1 MNYLLILH
9 CFLFVITLS
18 EYLICM
24 KYINNAYNYKNE
36 WFNMLLSIFFTPFY
50 CFLFI
55 NDINRKKLKLYFLP
69 ENRNKLLFPIGSG
82 ILYTIETILLFY
94 ALNTITLS
102 YYTVLR
108 SGFILFNI
116 PWFKFLLY
124 KKITN
129 IYLVSCVFLIG
140 SHTLIISNYL
150 SNNPDD
156 PNILRNTII
165 IVLSCFINS
174 SYNNIIEY
182 SIKKYRIPNI
192 DFQIIFQITYF
203 ALIIIGSIYYTMQNL
218 PPIDGQTIFIY
229 FLIAFGLQMYMFNKI
244 YILNNRNDYIPAN
257 LLLSSL
263 DLLRRIIQLIFSFL
277 FFNEPFDSSVIL
289 SLVCLGISSLL
300 LLYEYLK
307 DNFMKKIEHIELL
320 EIIESKN

>member
-1 MNYLLILH
+1 MNYPLILH

-50 CFLFI
+50 SFLFI
-55 NDINRKKLKLYFLP
+55 NDINRKKLRVYFLP
-69 ENRNKLLFPIGSG
+69 ENRNKLLFPIGTG
-82 ILYTIETILLFY
+82 ILYTVETILLFY

-116 PWFKFLLY
+116 PWFKFLLF

-129 IYLVSCVFLIG
+129 IYLTSCVFLIG

-182 SIKKYRIPNI
+182 SVKKYRIPNI

-203 ALIIIGSIYYTMQNL
+203 ALIIIGSIYYTMQDL
-218 PPIDGQTIFIY
+218 PPIDGQAIFIY

-263 DLLRRIIQLIFSFL
+263 DLLRRIIQLIFSFV
-277 FFNEPFDSSVIL
+277 FFNEQFDIYIIL

-300 LLYEYLK
+300 LLFEYFK
-307 DNFMKKIEHIELL
+307 NHFIKKIEHIELV
-320 EIIESKN
+320 EIVESK

>member
-36 WFNMLLSIFFTPFY
+36 WFNMLLSVFFTPFY
-50 CFLFI
+50 SVLFI
-55 NDINRKKLKLYFLP
+55 KDINRKKLRSYFLP
-69 ENRNKLLFPIGSG
+69 ENRNKLIFPIGTG
-82 ILYTIETILLFY
+82 ILYTFETILLFY

-116 PWFKFLLY
+116 PWFKYLLY

-129 IYLVSCVFLIG
+129 IYLVSCCFLIT
-140 SHTLIISNYL
+140 SHIIIIINYL
-150 SNNPDD
+150 KSYPDD
-156 PNILRNTII
+156 ANVARNTII
-165 IVLSCFINS
+165 IIVSCFINS

-182 SIKKYRIPNI
+182 SVKKYRIPNI

-203 ALIIIGSIYYTMQNL
+203 VLITVSSIYYTIQNL
-218 PPIDGQTIFIY
+218 PPIDSKTIFIY
-229 FLIAFGLQMYMFNKI
+229 FLIALGLQMYMFNKI
-244 YILNNRNDYIPAN
+244 YILNNKNDYIPAN

-263 DLLRRIIQLIFSFL
+263 DLLRRIIQLVFSFL
-277 FFNEPFDSSVIL
+277 FLNEQFDISIVL

-300 LLYEYLK
+300 LLFEYL
-307 DNFMKKIEHIELL
+307 KKIEHVELV
-320 EIIESKN
+320 EIIDSE

>member
-1 MNYLLILH
+1 MNYLLLLH
-9 CFLFVITLS
+9 CFLFVLTLS

-24 KYINNAYNYKNE
+24 KYVNNAYNYKNE
-36 WFNMLLSIFFTPFY
+36 WFNMLLSVFFTPFY

-55 NDINRKKLKLYFLP
+55 NDINRRKLTSYFLP
-69 ENRNKLLFPIGSG
+69 ENRQKLLFPIGTS

-129 IYLVSCVFLIG
+129 MYLASCVFLIG
-140 SHTLIISNYL
+140 SHVLIISNYL

-156 PNILRNTII
+156 PNVLRNTII
-165 IVLSCFINS
+165 IIVSCFINA

-182 SIKKYRIPNI
+182 SVKKYRIPNI

-203 ALIIIGSIYYTMQNL
+203 ALIITSSIYYTTHNL
-218 PPIDGQTIFIY
+218 PPINGQTIFLY

-257 LLLSSL
+257 ILLSSL

-277 FFNEPFDSSVIL
+277 FFNEPFDGSIIL
-289 SLVCLGISSLL
+289 SLICLGVSSLI

-307 DNFMKKIEHIELL
+307 DHFMKKIEHIELV
-320 EIIESKN
+320 EIIESK

>member
-1 MNYLLILH
+1 MNYLLLLH

-36 WFNMLLSIFFTPFY
+36 WFNMLLSVFFTPFY

-55 NDINRKKLKLYFLP
+55 NDINRRKLKAYFLP
-69 ENRNKLLFPIGSG
+69 ENRNKLLFPIGTS

-129 IYLVSCVFLIG
+129 IYLASCVFLIG
-140 SHTLIISNYL
+140 SHALIISNYL

-156 PNILRNTII
+156 PNVLRNTII
-165 IVLSCFINS
+165 IIASCFINA

-182 SIKKYRIPNI
+182 SVKKYRIPNI

-203 ALIIIGSIYYTMQNL
+203 ALIIIGSIYYTIHNL
-218 PPIDGQTIFIY
+218 PPVDGQALFLY
-229 FLIAFGLQMYMFNKI
+229 FLIALGLQMYMFNKI

-257 LLLSSL
+257 ILLSSL
-263 DLLRRIIQLIFSFL
+263 DLLRRIIQLVFSFL
-277 FFNEPFDSSVIL
+277 FFNEPFDGTIIL

-307 DNFMKKIEHIELL
+307 DHIMKKIEHVELV
-320 EIIESKN
+320 EIIESK

>member
-1 MNYLLILH
+1 
-9 CFLFVITLS
+9 
-18 EYLICM
+18 M

-55 NDINRKKLKLYFLP
+55 NDINRKKLGSYFLP
-69 ENRNKLLFPIGSG
+69 ENRSKLLFPIGIG

-116 PWFKFLLY
+116 PWFKYLLY

-129 IYLVSCVFLIG
+129 IYLVSCCFLIG
-140 SHTLIISNYL
+140 SHVLIISNYL

-156 PNILRNTII
+156 PNVSKNTII
-165 IVLSCFINS
+165 IVVSCFINA

-182 SIKKYRIPNI
+182 SVKKYRIPNI

-203 ALIIIGSIYYTMQNL
+203 ILIIVSSIYYTIQNL
-218 PPIDGQTIFIY
+218 PPIDGKTIFLY
-229 FLIAFGLQMYMFNKI
+229 FLIALGLQMYMFNII
-244 YILNNRNDYIPAN
+244 YILNNNNDYIPAN

-263 DLLRRIIQLIFSFL
+263 DLLRRIIQLVFSFL
-277 FFNEPFDSSVIL
+277 FFNEQFDISIVI
-289 SLVCLGISSLL
+289 SLVCLGISSFLL
-300 LLYEYLK
+300 LFEY
-307 DNFMKKIEHIELL
+307 FKKIEHVELV
-320 EIIESKN
+320 EIIESE

>member
-203 ALIIIGSIYYTMQNL
+203 VLVIIGSIYYTMQNL
-218 PPIDGQTIFIY
+218 PPIDGQAIFIY

-244 YILNNRNDYIPAN
+244 YILNNHNDYIPAN

-263 DLLRRIIQLIFSFL
+263 DLLRRIIQLVFSFV
-277 FFNEPFDSSVIL
+277 FFNEQFNISIVL

-300 LLYEYLK
+300 LLFEY
-307 DNFMKKIEHIELL
+307 FKKIEHVELV
-320 EIIESKN
+320 EIIESK

>member
-1 MNYLLILH
+1 MNFLLLMH
-9 CFLFVITLS
+9 CFLFIITLS

-36 WFNMLLSIFFTPFY
+36 WFNMLLSVFFTPFY
-50 CFLFI
+50 CFLFV
-55 NDINRKKLKLYFLP
+55 NDINRKKLKIYFSV
-69 ENRNKLLFPIGSG
+69 ENRSKLLFPIGTG
-82 ILYTIETILLFY
+82 ILYTIETFLLFY

-129 IYLVSCVFLIG
+129 IYLLSCIFLIG
-140 SHTLIISNYL
+140 SHILIINNYL

-156 PNILRNTII
+156 PNVLKNTII
-165 IVLSCFINS
+165 IIVSCFINA
-174 SYNNIIEY
+174 SYNNIIEF
-182 SIKKYRIPNI
+182 SVKKYRIPNI

-203 ALIIIGSIYYTMQNL
+203 FLIIVSSIYYTMQNL
-218 PPIDGQTIFIY
+218 PPIDGQTLFIY
-229 FLIAFGLQMYMFNKI
+229 FLIALGLQMYMFNKI

-263 DLLRRIIQLIFSFL
+263 DLIRRIIQLIFSFL
-277 FFNEPFDSSVIL
+277 FFNEKFDTSIVL
-289 SLVCLGISSLL
+289 SLICLGISSLL
-300 LLYEYLK
+300 LLYEYFK
-307 DNFMKKIEHIELL
+307 DHFIKKIEHVELIE
-320 EIIESKN
+320 IVESK

>member
-1 MNYLLILH
+1 MNYLLLLH

-36 WFNMLLSIFFTPFY
+36 WINMLLSVFFTPFY

-55 NDINRKKLKLYFLP
+55 NDINRKKLRAYFLP
-69 ENRNKLLFPIGSG
+69 ENRQKLLFPIGTG
-82 ILYTIETILLFY
+82 ILYTIETFLLFY

-116 PWFKFLLY
+116 PWFKFLLF

-129 IYLVSCVFLIG
+129 IYLVSCIFLIG
-140 SHTLIISNYL
+140 SHTIIISNYL

-156 PNILRNTII
+156 PNVLRNTII
-165 IVLSCFINS
+165 ILFSCFINS
-174 SYNNIIEY
+174 SYNNIIEF
-182 SIKKYRIPNI
+182 SVKKYRIPNI

-203 ALIIIGSIYYTMQNL
+203 VLIIVGSIYYTTKNL
-218 PPIDGQTIFIY
+218 PPIDAKTIFIY
-229 FLIAFGLQMYMFNKI
+229 FLIALGLQIYMFNKI

-257 LLLSSL
+257 ILLSSL
-263 DLLRRIIQLIFSFL
+263 DLLRRIIQLVFSFL
-277 FFNEPFDSSVIL
+277 FFNEPFDISIVL
-289 SLVCLGISSLL
+289 SLVCLGISSFL

-307 DNFMKKIEHIELL
+307 DHLMKKIEHIELV
-320 EIIESKN
+320 EIIENK

>member
-36 WFNMLLSIFFTPFY
+36 WFNMLLSVFFTPFY

-55 NDINRKKLKLYFLP
+55 NDINRKKLKAYFLP
-69 ENRNKLLFPIGSG
+69 ENRNKLIFPIGTG
-82 ILYTIETILLFY
+82 ILYTFETILLFY

-108 SGFILFNI
+108 SGFIIFNI

-129 IYLVSCVFLIG
+129 IYLASCGFLIG
-140 SHTLIISNYL
+140 SHIIIIVNYL
-150 SNNPDD
+150 KTYPDD
-156 PNILRNTII
+156 ANVARNTII
-165 IVLSCFINS
+165 IIVSCFINS

-182 SIKKYRIPNI
+182 SVKKYRIPNI

-203 ALIIIGSIYYTMQNL
+203 VLIIVSSIYYTMQNL
-218 PPIDGQTIFIY
+218 PPIDEQTIFIY
-229 FLIAFGLQMYMFNKI
+229 FLIALGLQMYMFNKI

-277 FFNEPFDSSVIL
+277 FFNEPFDGSIIL
-289 SLVCLGISSLL
+289 SLICLGISSSLL
-300 LLYEYLK
+300 LFEY
-307 DNFMKKIEHIELL
+307 FKKIEHVELI
-320 EIIESKN
+320 EIIESK

>member
-24 KYINNAYNYKNE
+24 KYVNNAYNYKNE
-36 WFNMLLSIFFTPFY
+36 WFNMLLSVFFTPFY

-69 ENRNKLLFPIGSG
+69 ENRNKLLFPIGTG
-82 ILYTIETILLFY
+82 ILYTVETILLFY

-116 PWFKFLLY
+116 PWFKFLLF

-129 IYLVSCVFLIG
+129 IYVASCVFLIC
-140 SHTLIISNYL
+140 SHALIISNYL

-165 IVLSCFINS
+165 IVLSCFINA
-174 SYNNIIEY
+174 SYNNIIEF
-182 SIKKYRIPNI
+182 SVKKYRIPNI
-192 DFQIIFQITYF
+192 DFQIIFQVTYF
-203 ALIIIGSIYYTMQNL
+203 ILIIIGSIYYTMQNL
-218 PPIDGQTIFIY
+218 PPIDGQSIFIY

-257 LLLSSL
+257 ILLSSL

-277 FFNEPFDSSVIL
+277 FFNEPFDSSIIL

-300 LLYEYLK
+300 LLFEYFR
-307 DNFMKKIEHIELL
+307 DHFMKKIEHVELI
-320 EIIESKN
+320 EIIEIK

>member
-1 MNYLLILH
+1 MNYLLLLH

-36 WFNMLLSIFFTPFY
+36 WFNMLLSVFFTPFY

-55 NDINRKKLKLYFLP
+55 NDINRRKLKAYFLP
-69 ENRNKLLFPIGSG
+69 ENRNKLLFPIGTS

-129 IYLVSCVFLIG
+129 IYLASCVFLIG
-140 SHTLIISNYL
+140 SHALIISNYL

-156 PNILRNTII
+156 PNVLRNTII
-165 IVLSCFINS
+165 IIASCFINA
-174 SYNNIIEY
+174 SYNNIIEF
-182 SIKKYRIPNI
+182 SVKKYRIPNI

-203 ALIIIGSIYYTMQNL
+203 ALIIIGSIYYTIHNL
-218 PPIDGQTIFIY
+218 PPIDGQALFLY
-229 FLIAFGLQMYMFNKI
+229 FLIALGLQMYMFNKI

-257 LLLSSL
+257 ILLSSL
-263 DLLRRIIQLIFSFL
+263 DLLRRIIQLVFSFL
-277 FFNEPFDSSVIL
+277 FFNEPFDGTIIL

-307 DNFMKKIEHIELL
+307 DHIMKKIEHVELV
-320 EIIESKN
+320 EIIESK

>member
-1 MNYLLILH
+1 MNFILLLH

-36 WFNMLLSIFFTPFY
+36 WFNMLLSVFFTPFY

-55 NDINRKKLKLYFLP
+55 NDINRKKLKAYFLP
-69 ENRNKLLFPIGSG
+69 ENRNKILFPVGTG
-82 ILYTIETILLFY
+82 FLYTVETILLFY

-129 IYLVSCVFLIG
+129 IYLVSCFFLIW

-156 PNILRNTII
+156 PNVLRNTII
-165 IVLSCFINS
+165 IVLSCFVNA

-182 SIKKYRIPNI
+182 SVKKYRIPNI

-203 ALIIIGSIYYTMQNL
+203 VLIIISSIYYTMQNL

-229 FLIAFGLQMYMFNKI
+229 FLIALGLQMYMFNKI

-263 DLLRRIIQLIFSFL
+263 DLLRRIIQLIFSFV
-277 FFNEPFDSSVIL
+277 FFNEQFDVSIIL

-300 LLYEYLK
+300 LLFEYFK
-307 DNFMKKIEHIELL
+307 DHFIKKIEHVELI
-320 EIIESKN
+320 EIIESN

>member
-1 MNYLLILH
+1 MNFLLLLH

-24 KYINNAYNYKNE
+24 KYINNSYNYKNE

-50 CFLFI
+50 SVLFI
-55 NDINRKKLKLYFLP
+55 KDINRKKLKTYFLI
-69 ENRNKLLFPIGSG
+69 ENRNKLLFPVGTG
-82 ILYTIETILLFY
+82 ILYTVETILLFY

-116 PWFKFLLY
+116 PWFKYLLF

-129 IYLVSCVFLIG
+129 IYLVSCCFLIS
-140 SHTLIISNYL
+140 SHIIIIVNYL
-150 SNNPDD
+150 KSY
-156 PNILRNTII
+156 PNDANVAWNTII
-165 IVLSCFINS
+165 IIVSCFINS

-182 SIKKYRIPNI
+182 SVKKYRIPNI

-203 ALIIIGSIYYTMQNL
+203 ILITVSSIYYTIQNL
-218 PPIDGQTIFIY
+218 PPIDSKTIIIY
-229 FLIAFGLQMYMFNKI
+229 FLIALGLQVYMFNKI
-244 YILNNRNDYIPAN
+244 YILNNRNDIIPAN
-257 LLLSSL
+257 ILLSSL

-277 FFNEPFDSSVIL
+277 FFNEPFDLSVVL
-289 SLVCLGISSLL
+289 SLICLGISSLL
-300 LLYEYLK
+300 LLFEYLK
-307 DNFMKKIEHIELL
+307 DHFMKKIEHVELM
-320 EIIESKN
+320 EIIESK

>member
-1 MNYLLILH
+1 MNYPLLLH

-36 WFNMLLSIFFTPFY
+36 WFNMLLSVFFTPFY
-50 CFLFI
+50 LVLFI
-55 NDINRKKLKLYFLP
+55 KDINRKKLKTYFLP
-69 ENRNKLLFPIGSG
+69 ENRNKLLFPVGTG
-82 ILYTIETILLFY
+82 ILYTVETILLFY

-129 IYLVSCVFLIG
+129 IYLVSCAFLIG
-140 SHTLIISNYL
+140 SHALIISNYL

-156 PNILRNTII
+156 SNILRNTII
-165 IVLSCFINS
+165 IIFSCFINS

-182 SIKKYRIPNI
+182 SVKKYRIPNI

-203 ALIIIGSIYYTMQNL
+203 FLIIIGSIYYTMQNL
-218 PPIDGQTIFIY
+218 PPINGQTLFIY
-229 FLIAFGLQMYMFNKI
+229 FLIALGLQMYMFNKI

-257 LLLSSL
+257 ILLSSL

-277 FFNEPFDSSVIL
+277 FFNEKFDTSIVLSVI
-289 SLVCLGISSLL
+289 CLCISSLL

-307 DNFMKKIEHIELL
+307 DHFMKKIEHVELIE
-320 EIIESKN
+320 IVESK

>member
-1 MNYLLILH
+1 MNFLLLMH
-9 CFLFVITLS
+9 CFLFIITLS

-36 WFNMLLSIFFTPFY
+36 WFNMLLSVFFTPFY

-55 NDINRKKLKLYFLP
+55 NDINRKKLKIYFSV
-69 ENRNKLLFPIGSG
+69 ENRSKLLFPIGTG
-82 ILYTIETILLFY
+82 ILYTIETFLLFY

-129 IYLVSCVFLIG
+129 IYLLSCVFLIG
-140 SHTLIISNYL
+140 SHILIINDYL
-150 SNNPDD
+150 LNNPDD
-156 PNILRNTII
+156 PNVLKNTII
-165 IVLSCFINS
+165 IIVSCFINA
-174 SYNNIIEY
+174 SYNNIIEF
-182 SIKKYRIPNI
+182 SVKKYRIPNI

-203 ALIIIGSIYYTMQNL
+203 ILIIVSSIYYTIQNL
-218 PPIDGQTIFIY
+218 PPIDGQTLFIY
-229 FLIAFGLQMYMFNKI
+229 FLIALGLQMYMFNKI

-263 DLLRRIIQLIFSFL
+263 DLIRRIIQLIFSFL
-277 FFNEPFDSSVIL
+277 FFNEKFDTSIVL
-289 SLVCLGISSLL
+289 SLICLGISSLL
-300 LLYEYLK
+300 LLYEYFK
-307 DNFMKKIEHIELL
+307 DHFIKKIEHVELIE
-320 EIIESKN
+320 IVESK

>member
-1 MNYLLILH
+1 MNFLLLMH
-9 CFLFVITLS
+9 CFLFIITLS

-36 WFNMLLSIFFTPFY
+36 WFNMLLSVFFTPFY

-55 NDINRKKLKLYFLP
+55 NDINRKKLKTYFSV
-69 ENRNKLLFPIGSG
+69 ENRSKLLFPIGTG
-82 ILYTIETILLFY
+82 IFYTIETFLLFY

-129 IYLVSCVFLIG
+129 IYLLSCVFLIG
-140 SHTLIISNYL
+140 SHILIINNYL

-156 PNILRNTII
+156 PNVMKNTII
-165 IVLSCFINS
+165 IIISCFINA
-174 SYNNIIEY
+174 SYNNIIEF
-182 SIKKYRIPNI
+182 SVKKYRIPNI

-203 ALIIIGSIYYTMQNL
+203 FLIIVSSIYYTMQNM
-218 PPIDGQTIFIY
+218 PPIDGQTLFIY
-229 FLIAFGLQMYMFNKI
+229 FLIALGLQMYMFNKI

-263 DLLRRIIQLIFSFL
+263 DLIRRIIQLIFSFL
-277 FFNEPFDSSVIL
+277 FFNEVFDYSIVL
-289 SLVCLGISSLL
+289 SLICLGISSLL
-300 LLYEYLK
+300 LLYEYFK
-307 DNFMKKIEHIELL
+307 DHFIKKIEHVELIE
-320 EIIESKN
+320 IVESK

>member
-1 MNYLLILH
+1 MNFLLLLH

-24 KYINNAYNYKNE
+24 KYINNSYNYKNE

-50 CFLFI
+50 SVLFI
-55 NDINRKKLKLYFLP
+55 KDINRKKLKTYFLI
-69 ENRNKLLFPIGSG
+69 ENRNKLLFPVGTG
-82 ILYTIETILLFY
+82 ILYTVETILLFY

-116 PWFKFLLY
+116 PWFKYLLF

-129 IYLVSCVFLIG
+129 IYLVSCCFLIS
-140 SHTLIISNYL
+140 SHIIIIVNYL
-150 SNNPDD
+150 KSY
-156 PNILRNTII
+156 PNDANVAWNTII
-165 IVLSCFINS
+165 IIVSCFINS

-182 SIKKYRIPNI
+182 SVKKYRIPNI

-203 ALIIIGSIYYTMQNL
+203 ILITVSSIYYTIQNL
-218 PPIDGQTIFIY
+218 PPIDSKTIIIY
-229 FLIAFGLQMYMFNKI
+229 FLIALGLQVYMFNKI
-244 YILNNRNDYIPAN
+244 YILNNRNDIIPAN
-257 LLLSSL
+257 ILLSSL

-277 FFNEPFDSSVIL
+277 FFNEPFDLSVVL
-289 SLVCLGISSLL
+289 SLICLGISSLL
-300 LLYEYLK
+300 LLFEYLK
-307 DNFMKKIEHIELL
+307 EHFMKKIEHVELM
-320 EIIESKN
+320 EIIESK

>member
-1 MNYLLILH
+1 MNYLLLLH

-36 WFNMLLSIFFTPFY
+36 WFNMLLSVFFTPFY

-55 NDINRKKLKLYFLP
+55 NDINRKKLTAYFLP
-69 ENRNKLLFPIGSG
+69 ENRQKLLFPIGTG
-82 ILYTIETILLFY
+82 ILYTIETFLLFY

-116 PWFKFLLY
+116 PWFKFLLF

-129 IYLVSCVFLIG
+129 IYLVSCIFLIG
-140 SHTLIISNYL
+140 SHAIIISNYL
-150 SNNPDD
+150 SNNTDD
-156 PNILRNTII
+156 PNVLRNTII
-165 IVLSCFINS
+165 ILFSCFINS

-182 SIKKYRIPNI
+182 SVKKYRIPNI

-203 ALIIIGSIYYTMQNL
+203 ALIIISSIYYTIYNL
-218 PPIDGQTIFIY
+218 PPIDAKTIFLY
-229 FLIAFGLQMYMFNKI
+229 FLIALGLQMYMFNKI

-257 LLLSSL
+257 ILLSSL
-263 DLLRRIIQLIFSFL
+263 DLLRRIIQLVFSFF
-277 FFNEPFDSSVIL
+277 FFNEPFDISIVL
-289 SLVCLGISSLL
+289 SLVCLGISSFL

-307 DNFMKKIEHIELL
+307 DHLMKKIEHVELV
-320 EIIESKN
+320 EIIESK

>member
-1 MNYLLILH
+1 MNFLLLMH
-9 CFLFVITLS
+9 CFLFIITLS

-36 WFNMLLSIFFTPFY
+36 WFNMLLSVFFTPFY

-55 NDINRKKLKLYFLP
+55 NDINRKKLKTYFSV
-69 ENRNKLLFPIGSG
+69 ENRSKLLFPIGTG
-82 ILYTIETILLFY
+82 ILYTIETFLLFY

-129 IYLVSCVFLIG
+129 IYLLSCVFLIG
-140 SHTLIISNYL
+140 SHILIINNYL

-156 PNILRNTII
+156 PNVLKNTII
-165 IVLSCFINS
+165 IIVSCFINA
-174 SYNNIIEY
+174 SYNNIIEF
-182 SIKKYRIPNI
+182 SVKKYRIPNI

-203 ALIIIGSIYYTMQNL
+203 FLIIVSSIYYTMQNM
-218 PPIDGQTIFIY
+218 PPIDGQTLFIY
-229 FLIAFGLQMYMFNKI
+229 FLIALGLQMYMFNKI

-263 DLLRRIIQLIFSFL
+263 DLIRRIIQLIFSFL
-277 FFNEPFDSSVIL
+277 FFNEVFDYSIVL
-289 SLVCLGISSLL
+289 SLICLGISSLL
-300 LLYEYLK
+300 LLYEYFK
-307 DNFMKKIEHIELL
+307 DHFIKKIEHVELIE
-320 EIIESKN
+320 IVESK

>member
-1 MNYLLILH
+1 
-9 CFLFVITLS
+9 
-18 EYLICM
+18 
-24 KYINNAYNYKNE
+24 
-36 WFNMLLSIFFTPFY
+36 MLLSVFFTPFY

-55 NDINRKKLKLYFLP
+55 NDINRKKLKAYFLP
-69 ENRNKLLFPIGSG
+69 ENRSKLLFPIGTG
-82 ILYTIETILLFY
+82 FLYTLETILLFY

-129 IYLVSCVFLIG
+129 IYLISCFFLIG

-156 PNILRNTII
+156 PNVLRNTII
-165 IVLSCFINS
+165 ILLSCFINA

-182 SIKKYRIPNI
+182 SVKKYRIPNI

-203 ALIIIGSIYYTMQNL
+203 VLIIVSSIYYTIQNL
-218 PPIDGQTIFIY
+218 PPIDGQTIIIY
-229 FLIAFGLQMYMFNKI
+229 FLIALGLQMYMFNKI

-263 DLLRRIIQLIFSFL
+263 DLLRRIIQLIFSFA
-277 FFNEPFDSSVIL
+277 FFNEQFDVSIIL

-300 LLYEYLK
+300 LLFEY
-307 DNFMKKIEHIELL
+307 FKKIEHVELIEIL
-320 EIIESKN
+320 ESK

>member
-1 MNYLLILH
+1 MNFILLLH

-36 WFNMLLSIFFTPFY
+36 WFNMLLSVFLTPFY
-50 CFLFI
+50 SILFI
-55 NDINRKKLKLYFLP
+55 KDINRKKINTYLLR
-69 ENRNKLLFPIGSG
+69 ENRHKLLFPIGTG
-82 ILYTIETILLFY
+82 VLYTIETILLFY

-129 IYLVSCVFLIG
+129 IYLVSCCFLLG
-140 SHTLIISNYL
+140 SHTLIIQNYL
-150 SNNPDD
+150 YNNPDD
-156 PNILRNTII
+156 PNIFRNTII
-165 IVLSCFINS
+165 IILSCFINA

-182 SIKKYRIPNI
+182 SVKKYRIPNI

-203 ALIIIGSIYYTMQNL
+203 ILIIIGSIYYTIQNV
-218 PPIDGQTIFIY
+218 PPVNTQTIILY
-229 FLIAFGLQMYMFNKI
+229 FLIALGLQMYMFNKI

-257 LLLSSL
+257 LLLGSL

-277 FFNEPFDSSVIL
+277 FFNEPFYLSVVL
-289 SLVCLGISSLL
+289 SLICLGISSLL
-300 LLYEYLK
+300 LLFEYCK
-307 DNFMKKIEHIELL
+307 ENFTKNIEHVELM
-320 EIIESKN
+320 EIVESK

>member
-182 SIKKYRIPNI
+182 SVKKYRIPNI

-257 LLLSSL
+257 LLLASL
-263 DLLRRIIQLIFSFL
+263 DLLRRIIQLVFSFV
-277 FFNEPFDSSVIL
+277 FFNEQFNISIVL

-300 LLYEYLK
+300 LLFEY
-307 DNFMKKIEHIELL
+307 FKKIEHVELV
-320 EIIESKN
+320 EIIESK